1 MLLLEGRAAG
11 AAEFRP
17 LATDLAALWAS
28 DAHCGRSHRLWHLA
42 YRRHRGVSCRKG
54 CLVPR
59 NARPDYP
66 VTFLGVSAG
75 QTRHA
80 QSVSPHSDF
89 AFALP
94 PPPATVPDLIGSPP
108 T

>member
-1 MLLLEGRAAG
+1 DRMAVSSRSLQGSGQGACWPRVTVDVVELSAMLLLEGRAAG

-59 NARPDYP
+59 NVGPDYP
-66 VTFLGVSAG
+66 VSFLGV
-75 QTRHA
+75 
-80 QSVSPHSDF
+80 
-89 AFALP
+89 
-94 PPPATVPDLIGSPP
+94 
-108 T
+108 